1 MGDMACYVYIG
12 TQRLH
17 ITLSALTSLPIAS
30 ANMQTQTLAAS
41 TNPSIGQGDRLGWRF
56 FGLAA
61 FLVSI
66 PVFIQ
71 APLVRQWPWVSLVLT
86 LGWIALGYSLFRK
99 PNTTLYGDLV
109 LGFTWSWFAGSIY
122 WGWFRWE
129 PLIHLPIE
137 AIGVPFAVWA
147 LSRQRYV
154 VGTLFYLGSLWGTAV
169 TDGYFYL
176 LGLIPYW
183 RQVMQVEVQDSLPI
197 LQTALSQIQNT
208 SGAFWAVVLILILAL
223 TGLLPLLIIPEVRR
237 GNNHSIHWWVFMG
250 AVLSTLLVDGLFWVA
265 IRFA

>member
-1 MGDMACYVYIG
+1 MTCYVYID
-12 TQRLH
+12 TQRLY
-17 ITLSALTSLPIAS
+17 ITLSALTSPPIVS
-30 ANMQTQTLAAS
+30 DPQQTQTSVLPLS
-41 TNPSIGQGDRLGWRF
+41 QSIAQEVQLSWRF

-71 APLVRQWPWVSLVLT
+71 APLVRQWPWVSLILT
-86 LGWIALGYSLFRK
+86 LGWFALGYWLHRK
-99 PNTTLYGDLV
+99 PNTAIYGDLL

-129 PLIHLPIE
+129 PFIHLPIE
-137 AIGVPFAVWA
+137 AIGLPFAIWA
-147 LSRQRYV
+147 LLSQRYV

-183 RQVMQVEVQDSLPI
+183 RQVMQVEVKESIPI
-197 LQTALSQIQNT
+197 LQTALGQIQNS
-208 SGAFWAVVLILILAL
+208 SGALWAGVLVLILVV
-223 TGLLPLLIIPEVRR
+223 TGLLPLILPEVRR
-237 GNNHSIHWWVFMG
+237 GFQNSIHWWAFMG
-250 AVLSTLLVDGLFWVA
+250 AVLSTLIVDGLFWVA
-265 IRFA
+265 VRFA

>member
-1 MGDMACYVYIG
+1 
-12 TQRLH
+12 
-17 ITLSALTSLPIAS
+17 
-30 ANMQTQTLAAS
+30 MQTQALA
-41 TNPSIGQGDRLGWRF
+41 TPLTQGIGQETRLGWRF

-86 LGWIALGYSLFRK
+86 LGWFAMGYGLHRK
-99 PNTTLYGDLV
+99 PSTAIYGDLL

-129 PLIHLPIE
+129 PFIHLPIE
-137 AIGVPFAVWA
+137 AIGVPFSIWA
-147 LSRQRYV
+147 LFNQRYV

-183 RQVMQVEVQDSLPI
+183 RQVMQVEVRESLPI
-197 LQTALSQIQNT
+197 LQTALSQIQNY
-208 SGAFWAVVLILILAL
+208 SGAFWAGVLVLVLVV
-223 TGLLPLLIIPEVRR
+223 TGLLPLVIPQVRR
-237 GNNHSIHWWVFMG
+237 GQHYGTHWWAFMG
-250 AVLSTLLVDGLFWVA
+250 AVLSTLIVDGLFWVA
-265 IRFA
+265 VRFA

>member
-17 ITLSALTSLPIAS
+17 ITLSSLTSPPIAS
-30 ANMQTQTLAAS
+30 ANMQTQATATPADQD
-41 TNPSIGQGDRLGWRF
+41 IGQGARLGWRF

-71 APLVRQWPWVSLVLT
+71 APLVRQWPWVSLFLT
-86 LGWIALGYSLFRK
+86 LGWIAFGYSLYRK
-99 PNTTLYGDLV
+99 PSTALYGDLV

-129 PLIHLPIE
+129 PFIHLPME
-137 AIGVPFAVWA
+137 SIGVPFAIWA
-147 LSRQRYV
+147 LLRQRYV
-154 VGTLFYLGSLWGTAV
+154 VGSFFYLGSLWGTAI

-183 RQVMQVEVQDSLPI
+183 RQVMQVEVQESLPI
-197 LQTALSQIQNT
+197 LQTALGQIQNY
-208 SGAFWAVVLILILAL
+208 SGAFWAGALVLILVV
-223 TGLLPLLIIPEVRR
+223 TGLLPLIIPAVRHR
-237 GNNHSIHWWVFMG
+237 HHHAVHWWAFMG

-265 IRFA
+265 VRFA

>member
-1 MGDMACYVYIG
+1 MACYLYID

-17 ITLSALTSLPIAS
+17 ITLSAITSPPIVPMSAQAQVAS
-30 ANMQTQTLAAS
+30 VPVDQA
-41 TNPSIGQGDRLGWRF
+41 IGVGSGLSWRF

-86 LGWIALGYSLFRK
+86 LGWIALGVVLYRK
-99 PNTTLYGDLV
+99 PSTTLYGDLI

-129 PLIHLPIE
+129 PFIHLPIE
-137 AIGVPFAVWA
+137 SLGVPFAIWTLVQ
-147 LSRQRYV
+147 RRYV
-154 VGTLFYLGSLWGTAV
+154 VGMFFYLGSLWGTAI

-176 LGLIPYW
+176 LKLIPYW
-183 RQVMQVEVQDSLPI
+183 RQVMTVEVKDSLPI
-197 LQTALSQIQNT
+197 LQTALGQIQNY
-208 SGAFWAVVLILILAL
+208 SGAFWAGVLVLILVV
-223 TGLLPLLIIPEVRR
+223 TGLFPLVIREVRR
-237 GNNHSIHWWVFMG
+237 GSESTLHWWAFMG
-250 AVLSTLLVDGLFWVA
+250 AVLSTLIVDGLFWIAV
-265 IRFA
+265 RFA

>member
-1 MGDMACYVYIG
+1 MGDRACYVYIG
-12 TQRLH
+12 TQRLNT
-17 ITLSALTSLPIAS
+17 TLSALTSLPLHS
-30 ANMQTQTLAAS
+30 ANMQTQTLETLANQA
-41 TNPSIGQGDRLGWRF
+41 IGQGDRLSWRF
-56 FGLAA
+56 FSLAA

-86 LGWIALGYSLFRK
+86 LGWIILGYGLYRK
-99 PNTTLYGDLV
+99 PKTAIYGDLV

-129 PLIHLPIE
+129 PFIHLPIE
-137 AIGVPFAVWA
+137 SIGVPFAIWA
-147 LSRQRYV
+147 LLRQRYV

-183 RQVMQVEVQDSLPI
+183 RQVMQVEVQESLPI
-197 LQTALSQIQNT
+197 LQTALGQIQNA
-208 SGAFWAVVLILILAL
+208 SGAFWAGALVLILVV
-223 TGLLPLLIIPEVRR
+223 TGLLPLLISSEVRR
-237 GNNHSIHWWVFMG
+237 GYYHTVHWWAFMG
-250 AVLSTLLVDGLFWVA
+250 AVLSTLLVDGLFWAA

>member
-1 MGDMACYVYIG
+1 MACYVYIG

-17 ITLSALTSLPIAS
+17 ITLSALTSPPIAS
-30 ANMQTQTLAAS
+30 ASMQTQSPAAS
-41 TNPSIGQGDRLGWRF
+41 LNQGIDKGDRLTWRF

-86 LGWIALGYSLFRK
+86 LGWVALGYSLYRK
-99 PNTTLYGDLV
+99 PNTALYGDLV

-129 PLIHLPIE
+129 PFIHLPIE

-147 LSRQRYV
+147 LLRQRYV
-154 VGTLFYLGSLWGTAV
+154 VGTLFYLGSLWGTAI

-183 RQVMQVEVQDSLPI
+183 RQVMQVEVKDSLPI
-197 LQTALSQIQNT
+197 LQTALGQIQNA
-208 SGAFWAVVLILILAL
+208 SGAFWAGALVLILLV
-223 TGLLPLLIIPEVRR
+223 TGLMPLLISPEVRR
-237 GNNHSIHWWVFMG
+237 GHGHAVHWWAFMG

-265 IRFA
+265 VRFA